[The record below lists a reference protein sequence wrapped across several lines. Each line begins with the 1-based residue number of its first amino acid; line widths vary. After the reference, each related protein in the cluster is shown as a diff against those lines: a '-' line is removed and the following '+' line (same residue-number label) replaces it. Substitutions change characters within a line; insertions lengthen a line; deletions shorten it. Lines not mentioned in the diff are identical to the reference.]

1 MTDRG
6 VVATETVADGA
17 VALVVE
23 RHGSVGDEPPL
34 VLVHGYLGSRH
45 DWDAVVAPLAVD
57 RRVWTFD
64 QRGHGD
70 STKLGDED
78 DYTIAALVDDLDQ
91 LLDAIAPGPID
102 LLGHSMG
109 GVVAQWWAL
118 RRPDRLRSLVLMDTA
133 GRAVGQLP
141 MEVIEHLADLGRKDG
156 MGAVVDLALAAF
168 APEGDPD
175 EARLAMDQGLGA
187 MDPAALLGFG
197 RAITAHPSV
206 LEGLA
211 TLTCPT
217 TVLVGEQDIGLR
229 DAAVELAE
237 TIVGSHLVV
246 IPDAA
251 HSPQRENRDAWV
263 AAVRAHLEALSDG
276 AGRRG

>member
-6 VVATETVADGA
+6 VTSTETVAGGG
-17 VALVVE
+17 VELVVE
-23 RHGSVGDEPPL
+23 RYGPRVTEPPL

-45 DWDAVVAPLAVD
+45 DWDGVVAALAVD
-57 RRVWTFD
+57 RPVWTFD

-70 STKLGDED
+70 STKLGRED

-91 LLDAIAPGPID
+91 LLDQIAPGPID

-141 MEVIEHLADLGRKDG
+141 MEMIEHLADLGRSEG

-175 EARLAMDQGLGA
+175 EARRAMDQGLGA

-197 RAITAHPSV
+197 RALTAHPSV
-206 LEGLA
+206 LDGLA
-211 TLTCPT
+211 GVTCPT
-217 TVLVGEQDIGLR
+217 TVLVGEQDVGLR

-237 TIVGSHLVV
+237 TIAGSRLVV
-246 IPDAA
+246 VPGAA
-251 HSPQRENRDAWV
+251 HSPQRENRDAWL
-263 AAVRAHLEALSDG
+263 AAVREHLESLP
-276 AGRRG
+276 AGGGGPS